1 MKEDAENMKNIKA
14 ILLALLLLI
23 TLTALTGCAQE
34 KTPYELNTMDGYSV
48 SVKYDANGGFFT
60 TNTSVIVDSYD
71 FSQLP
76 TDANGDAKVALLA
89 PEDSR
94 RGNDAFTPINSGY
107 FLAGWYTERTE
118 TTNGYVY
125 SGRWD
130 FENDRLTVPAGAY
143 SAAEPVVTLY
153 AAWVPLFEIQ
163 FFDLDSGDYLA
174 NYTFDPN
181 NTQEILVPAWD
192 EETGAVEMYR
202 FPERSGY
209 TFAGVYLD
217 AQGNEAVEAVVDH
230 PGLVDYETGTAVDH
244 SMKLY
249 VQWDEGEWYHIYNV
263 EQFLDNASVNG
274 SYVIHADL
282 DFEGEIWPSSMMYG
296 NFTGTIQGNGYT
308 FKNISIEQTNNSKV
322 NAGLF
327 GRLAEG
333 SCITDLN
340 LENVTFTIKSGTR
353 VAGTCY
359 GLFAGSISGETTIE
373 NVTIANSTLQIHS
386 GCYFGVDDYSIGL
399 LCGMGDAA
407 IDTSGIRCQGCGDNP
422 ELVGISILD
431 DMVTVEFLTEA
442 VIDEN
447 E

>member
-1 MKEDAENMKNIKA
+1 MNQKMKA
-14 ILLALLLLI
+14 ILLALLLLA
-23 TLTALTGCAQE
+23 TLTALTGCGQE
-34 KTPYELNTMDGYSV
+34 KNPYEQNTMDGYSV

-71 FSQLP
+71 FSLLP
-76 TDANGDAKVALLA
+76 TDANGDAQVALLA

-118 TTNGYVY
+118 TADGYVY

-130 FENDRLTVPAGAY
+130 FKNDRLTVPAGEAY
-143 SAAEPVVTLY
+143 ASGEPVVTLY
-153 AAWVPLFEIQ
+153 AAWVPLFEVQ
-163 FFDLDSGDYLA
+163 FHDLDSGEYLA
-174 NYTFDPN
+174 SYTFDPN
-181 NTQEILVPAWD
+181 NGEELLVPAWD
-192 EETGAVEMYR
+192 EETGAVEMHR

-209 TFAGVYLD
+209 TYAGAYYD
-217 AQGNEAVEAVVDH
+217 AEGNQAVETAAVAH
-230 PGLVDYETGTAVDH
+230 PGVVDYETGTAVDNA
-244 SMKLY
+244 MKLY
-249 VQWDEGEWYHIYNV
+249 VAWDEGEWYHIYNV

-282 DFEGEIWPSSMMYG
+282 DFEGEIWPTSLMYG
-296 NFTGTIQGNGYT
+296 NFNGTIQGNGHT
-308 FKNISIEQTNNSKV
+308 FKNIVLDQTNNSKV

-333 SCITDLN
+333 SSITNLH

-359 GLFAGSISGETTIE
+359 GLFAGSISGETTVE
-373 NVTIANSTLQIHS
+373 NVTIANSTLQINS
-386 GCYFGVDDYSIGL
+386 DCYFGVEDYSIGL
-399 LCGMGDAA
+399 VSGMGTAA
-407 IDTSGIRCQGCGDNP
+407 IDSSGISARATGDNA
-422 ELVGISILD
+422 ELVSISVLD
-431 DMVTVEFLTEA
+431 DIVTVEFLSGEI
-442 VIDEN
+442 IDEN

>member
-1 MKEDAENMKNIKA
+1 MNQKIKA
-14 ILLALLLLI
+14 TLLALLVLLA
-23 TLTALTGCAQE
+23 LTALTGCGQE
-34 KTPYELNTMDGYSV
+34 QSPYERNTMDGYSV
-48 SVKYDANGGFFT
+48 SVRYDANGGFFT

-76 TDANGDAKVALLA
+76 DDGSGNAQVALLA

-94 RGNDAFTPINSGY
+94 RGNDAFTAINSGH
-107 FLAGWYTERTE
+107 FLAGWYTERTD
-118 TTNGYVY
+118 NGDGTYTY
-125 SGRWD
+125 SGKWD
-130 FENDRLTVPAGAY
+130 FENDRLSVPAGEGY
-143 SAAEPVVTLY
+143 SAEEPVLTLY

-163 FFDLDSGDYLA
+163 FYDLDSGEYLA

-181 NTQEILVPAWD
+181 NTEEILVPAWD
-192 EETGAVEMYR
+192 EESGAIEMYR

-209 TFAGVYLD
+209 TYSGAYYD
-217 AQGNEAVEAVVDH
+217 AEGAQAVETAALSH
-230 PGLVDYETGTAVDH
+230 PGIVDYETGTAVDH

-249 VQWDEGEWYHIYNV
+249 VAWDEGEWYHIYNV

-282 DFEGEIWPSSMMYG
+282 DFEGEIWPTSLMYG
-296 NFTGTIQGNGYT
+296 NFSGTIEGNGHT
-308 FKNISIEQTNNSKV
+308 FKNITLEQTNNSKV

-333 SCITDLN
+333 SSITNLH

-359 GLFAGSISGETTIE
+359 GLFAGSISGETAIE
-373 NVTIANSTLQIHS
+373 NVTITNGILQIDS

-399 LCGMGDAA
+399 LCGMGSAA
-407 IDTSGIRCQGCGDNP
+407 IDTSGISARAAGDNA
-422 ELVGISILD
+422 ELVGISVLD
-431 DMVTVEFLTEA
+431 DVVTVEFLSGEI
-442 VIDEN
+442 IDEN